1 MRLKTKLSAGLLFL
15 FTVIL
20 VFGILGIASIN
31 RLSQEANQVLQ
42 NNHES
47 IVYSNNMLKAL
58 DNIKIQKDAIR
69 IFEENLRQQEK
80 NITEIG
86 EKEVTNEL
94 RQNFNEL
101 KTDPND
107 SSNYPQIR
115 SSLTKIFDLN
125 EMAILRKHNAVQ
137 HTADNAIMWLT
148 TIFTILILV
157 SFTFI
162 FNLPG
167 IISNPILKLSEGI
180 KGIANKEYSSRIVI
194 SQQDEFGELAKSFN
208 DMAEK
213 LDEYEHSNLSQIKFE
228 KSRIETIIDQM
239 RDGIVGLDENR
250 KILFLNVVAEKLLG
264 VKESDIMG
272 KYAPDVALKN
282 DLMRTLLQETNDKQE
297 LKIYADNKESY
308 FNKDIL
314 NVTSND
320 KIIGQVIVLRNI
332 TPFHELSEA
341 KTNFVATISH
351 ELKTPISSIKLS
363 AQLLSGGKVGI
374 MTAEQ
379 KELLDSISDDSDR
392 LLNITGELLNMTQL
406 ETGQIQLKLL
416 PTESKQIVD
425 QAFQAVQMQANQK
438 NISFEL
444 EMDADIPV
452 IQSDVEKSTWVL
464 INFLTNAVKYSPEN
478 NIVHVAVHKTNGSVQ
493 FTVQDHGQGIDERYL
508 PKIFERYFKVP
519 GMHERNGSGLGLAI
533 SREFIEAQ
541 EGRIWVQSEVGTG
554 SLFGF
559 SLKIANTGG
568 ELRVEKRPGKATGV
582 AKRRV
587 GERN

>member
-1 MRLKTKLSAGLLFL
+1 MRLKTKLSAGLIFL

-20 VFGILGIASIN
+20 VFGILGIVSIN
-31 RLSQEANQVLQ
+31 RLSKDANQVLE

-47 IVYSNNMLKAL
+47 IVYANNMLKAL
-58 DNIKIQKDAIR
+58 DNIKIQKDAIQ
-69 IFEENLRQQEK
+69 IFEESLSKQEK

-86 EKEVTNEL
+86 EKEATQEL
-94 RQNFNEL
+94 RRNFNEL
-101 KTDPND
+101 KANPDDP
-107 SSNYPQIR
+107 SNYPEIR

-125 EMAILRKHNAVQ
+125 EMAILRKHNAAQ
-137 HTADNAIMWLT
+137 HTADNAKLWLT

-180 KGIANKEYSSRIVI
+180 KGISNKDYSRRII
-194 SQQDEFGELAKSFN
+194 IKQHDEFGELAKSFN

-239 RDGIVGLDENR
+239 RDGIIGFDENR

-264 VKESDIMG
+264 VKESDIIG
-272 KYAPDVALKN
+272 KYSPDVALKN
-282 DLMRTLLQETNDKQE
+282 DLMRTLLQAGNDKQE
-297 LKIYADNKESY
+297 LKIYCDNKESY
-308 FNKDIL
+308 FNKDVL

-320 KIIGQVIVLRNI
+320 EIVGQVIVLRNI

-363 AQLLSGGKVGI
+363 AQLLGGGKVGI
-374 MTAEQ
+374 MTPEQ

-392 LLNITGELLNMTQL
+392 LLIITGELLNMTQL

-416 PTESKQIVD
+416 PTESKQIID
-425 QAFQAVQMQANQK
+425 QAFQAVQMQASQR
-438 NISFEL
+438 NITLLL
-444 EMDADIPV
+444 EMDPNIPF

-478 NIVHVAVHKTNGSVQ
+478 NVINVAVKRKNGSVQ
-493 FTVQDHGQGIDERYL
+493 FTVQDHGQGIEERFL
-508 PKIFERYFKVP
+508 PKIFYRYFKVP
-519 GMHERNGSGLGLAI
+519 GKHERNGSGLGLAI
-533 SREFIEAQ
+533 SKEFIEAQ
-541 EGRIWVQSEVGTG
+541 EGKVWVKSEVGTG
-554 SLFGF
+554 SIFGF
-559 SLKIANTGG
+559 SLKIANTGD
-568 ELRVEKRPGKATGV
+568 ELIAETKLDKISNARKK
-582 AKRRV
+582 
-587 GERN
+587 

>member
-1 MRLKTKLSAGLLFL
+1 
-15 FTVIL
+15 
-20 VFGILGIASIN
+20 
-31 RLSQEANQVLQ
+31 
-42 NNHES
+42 
-47 IVYSNNMLKAL
+47 
-58 DNIKIQKDAIR
+58 
-69 IFEENLRQQEK
+69 
-80 NITEIG
+80 
-86 EKEVTNEL
+86 
-94 RQNFNEL
+94 
-101 KTDPND
+101 
-107 SSNYPQIR
+107 
-115 SSLTKIFDLN
+115 
-125 EMAILRKHNAVQ
+125 MAILRKHNAVQ
-137 HTADNAIMWLT
+137 HTADNAKMWLT

-272 KYAPDVALKN
+272 KYAPDVAVKN

-392 LLNITGELLNMTQL
+392 LLNITGELLSCDQL

-416 PTESKQIVD
+416 PTRSKQIVD
-425 QAFQAVQMQANQK
+425 RS
-438 NISFEL
+438 IS
-444 EMDADIPV
+444 
-452 IQSDVEKSTWVL
+452 
-464 INFLTNAVKYSPEN
+464 
-478 NIVHVAVHKTNGSVQ
+478 GS
-493 FTVQDHGQGIDERYL
+493 
-508 PKIFERYFKVP
+508 
-519 GMHERNGSGLGLAI
+519 
-533 SREFIEAQ
+533 
-541 EGRIWVQSEVGTG
+541 
-554 SLFGF
+554 
-559 SLKIANTGG
+559 ANTGKIRKTYFPISNWKWMRI
-568 ELRVEKRPGKATGV
+568 LRLSSPMLKKAPGY
-582 AKRRV
+582 
-587 GERN
+587 

>member
-1 MRLKTKLSAGLLFL
+1 MRLKTKLSAGLIFL

-20 VFGILGIASIN
+20 LFGILGIVSVN
-31 RLSQEANQVLQ
+31 KLSRDANQVLE

-58 DNIKIQKDAIR
+58 DNIKSQKDAIQ
-69 IFEENLRQQEK
+69 IFEDNLSKQEK

-86 EKEVTNEL
+86 EKEATEEL
-94 RQNFNEL
+94 RRNFNEL
-101 KTDPND
+101 KVNPEDPG
-107 SSNYPQIR
+107 NYPEIR

-125 EMAILRKHNAVQ
+125 EMAILRKHNGVQ
-137 HTADNAIMWLT
+137 HTADNAKLWLT

-167 IISNPILKLSEGI
+167 IISTPILKLSEGI
-180 KGIANKEYSSRIVI
+180 KGISNKDYSSRIVI
-194 SQQDEFGELAKSFN
+194 RQHDEFGELAKSFN

-239 RDGIVGLDENR
+239 RDGIIGFDENR

-264 VKESDIMG
+264 VKEADLVG
-272 KYAPDVALKN
+272 KYSPDVALKN

-308 FNKDIL
+308 FNKEVL
-314 NVTSND
+314 NVTSNSV
-320 KIIGQVIVLRNI
+320 IIGQVIVLRNI
-332 TPFHELSEA
+332 TFFHELSEA

-363 AQLLSGGKVGI
+363 AQLLGGGKVGI

-379 KELLDSISDDSDR
+379 KELLDSICDDSDR

-416 PTESKQIVD
+416 PTESKKIVD
-425 QAFQAVQMQANQK
+425 HALQAVQMQATQR

-444 EMDADIPV
+444 EMDPAIPF
-452 IQSDVEKSTWVL
+452 IQSDVEKTTWVL
-464 INFLTNAVKYSPEN
+464 INFLTNAVKYSPESN
-478 NIVHVAVHKTNGSVQ
+478 VVHVAVHKKNGSVQ

-508 PKIFERYFKVP
+508 PKIFDRYFKVP
-519 GMHERNGSGLGLAI
+519 GKHERNGSGLGLAI
-533 SREFIEAQ
+533 SKEFIEAQ
-541 EGRIWVQSEVGTG
+541 DGTIWVQSEIGTG
-554 SLFGF
+554 STFGF
-559 SLKIANTGG
+559 SLKISNPDG
-568 ELRVEKRPGKATGV
+568 ELSKEIKLDNVSKAMR
-582 AKRRV
+582 K
-587 GERN
+587 